1 MVIREGMM
9 RRVLSTFSSYCPLQ
23 IWALTTCIKDEKFCN
38 QDFLKTITARSF
50 QLFHLVEDH
59 E

>member
-1 MVIREGMM
+1 MM